1 MRRSAWHSTQSG
13 NPNIS
18 TCQGWVGMY
27 PVSFND
33 VDQDVEWH
41 INVKCGGVM
50 AQEHDLFMLQKLH
63 GA

>member
-1 MRRSAWHSTQSG
+1 
-13 NPNIS
+13 
-18 TCQGWVGMY
+18 MY

-50 AQEHDLFMLQKLH
+50 AQEHDLFMLQKLR